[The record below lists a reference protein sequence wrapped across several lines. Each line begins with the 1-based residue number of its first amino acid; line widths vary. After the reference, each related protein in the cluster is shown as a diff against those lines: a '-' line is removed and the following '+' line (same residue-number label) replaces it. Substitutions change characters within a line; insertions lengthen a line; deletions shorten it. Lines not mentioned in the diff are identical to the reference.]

1 MQIEY
6 IESRCWLVVRM
17 EKLMSTITITISDE
31 LSAQL
36 APYHNQLDLLLLKG
50 LRETNLE
57 RSLTLFQQGQIS
69 IWKAARLANVSLR
82 EMMQFASAHGVYPPI
97 DEETIQEEL
106 A

>member
-17 EKLMSTITITISDE
+17 EKLMSTITISDE
-31 LSAQL
+31 VSAQL

-97 DEETIQEEL
+97 DEDTIQEEL
-106 A
+106 ET

>member
-17 EKLMSTITITISDE
+17 EKLMSTITISDE
-31 LSAQL
+31 VSAQL

>member
-1 MQIEY
+1 MQLEY

-17 EKLMSTITITISDE
+17 EKLMSTITISDE
-31 LSAQL
+31 VSAQL

-97 DEETIQEEL
+97 DEDTIQEEL
-106 A
+106 ET